1 MTSVHRIRVPG
12 SKSITQRAL
21 VTAALATGTSRL
33 AGPLESEDTRL
44 LTDAL
49 RAVGIKT
56 SSGGNIWN
64 VQGRG
69 GQIELSGQEIFMGNN
84 GTGIRFMT
92 SVAGLGRGTVTL
104 TGTERMSERPV
115 QPLLDAL
122 GKWGIDAQGIED
134 TGCPPVRI
142 SSQGLPGGKTRI
154 AGAKSS
160 QFLSSLLLVAPCA
173 RSSSVIEL
181 DGPLVS
187 RPYVDITLAVMK
199 AFGADVVEDGE
210 RFIVSATGYR
220 PTEYQV
226 EGDASSASY
235 FWAAA
240 AIGGFGL
247 TVENI
252 GEKALQGDAS
262 FVDILE
268 MMGCRVHKG
277 PNGTTV
283 HGPVQGKELKAIEID
298 MSRWP
303 DMVPTLAI
311 VAAFARG
318 TTVIKNVAHLRIKET
333 DRLKAVASEL
343 RRMGGLVEEMADGL
357 TIKGQVPLHGAVIET
372 YDDHRIAMSF
382 AVAGRKVPGII
393 IKDPECVKKS
403 FPGFWSL
410 WKDLPAPETSSL

>member
-1 MTSVHRIRVPG
+1 MMTEHRIRVPG

-21 VTAALATGTSRL
+21 VAAALAPGTSRL
-33 AGPLESEDTRL
+33 MGPLESEDTL
-44 LTDAL
+44 LLKNAL
-49 RAVGIKT
+49 ESVGIRIST
-56 SSGGNIWN
+56 NEGAWDVHG
-64 VQGRG
+64 QG

-92 SVAGLGRGTVTL
+92 SVMGLGRGCATL
-104 TGTERMSERPV
+104 TGTKRMSERPI

-122 GKWGIDAQGIED
+122 RGWGVDAQSIKG

-142 SSQGLPGGKTRI
+142 SSQGLPGGKTHI
-154 AGAKSS
+154 VATKSS

-173 RSSSVIEL
+173 RSSSMIEL
-181 DGPLVS
+181 DGLLVS
-187 RPYVDITLAVMK
+187 RPYIDITLAVMK
-199 AFGADVVEDGE
+199 AFGADVKEDGK
-210 RFIVSATGYR
+210 RFMVQARAYR
-220 PTEYQV
+220 PTRYQV

-240 AIGGFGL
+240 AIGSFSL

-252 GEKALQGDAS
+252 GEKALQGDAA

-268 MMGCRVHKG
+268 MMGCKVRRG
-277 PNGTTV
+277 PDGTTV
-283 HGPVQGKELKAIEID
+283 RGPAQGKELEAIEID

-303 DMVPTLAI
+303 DIVPTLAV
-311 VAAFARG
+311 VAAFAKG

-343 RRMGGLVEEMADGL
+343 RRMGGVVEELADGL
-357 TIKGQVPLHGAVIET
+357 RIKGQVPMHGATIET

-382 AVAGRKVPGII
+382 AVAGRRVPGTT

-403 FPGFWSL
+403 FPGFWNL
-410 WKDLPAPETSSL
+410 WKDLPAPETSS